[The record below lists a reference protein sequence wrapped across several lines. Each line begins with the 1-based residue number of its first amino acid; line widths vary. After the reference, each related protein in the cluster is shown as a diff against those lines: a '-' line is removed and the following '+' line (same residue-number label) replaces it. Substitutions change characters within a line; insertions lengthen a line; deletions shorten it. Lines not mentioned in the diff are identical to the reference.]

1 MIKGKMC
8 AVTKEAFKRFR
19 VDHYHVQLTG
29 VEIYIKITINMGGE
43 GWVVQTLTYV
53 KINRK

>member
-1 MIKGKMC
+1 MC
-8 AVTKEAFKRFR
+8 RGQLAFKSFR

-29 VEIYIKITINMGGE
+29 VEIYIKITINMGGGGG

>member
-1 MIKGKMC
+1 MC
-8 AVTKEAFKRFR
+8 SGQLAFKSFR

-29 VEIYIKITINMGGE
+29 VEIYIKITINIGGGA
-43 GWVVQTLTYV
+43 GWMVQTLTYV